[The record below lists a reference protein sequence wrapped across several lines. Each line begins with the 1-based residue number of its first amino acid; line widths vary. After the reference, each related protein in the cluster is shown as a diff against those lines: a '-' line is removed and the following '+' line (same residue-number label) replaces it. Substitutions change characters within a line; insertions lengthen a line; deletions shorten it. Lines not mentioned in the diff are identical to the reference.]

1 VRAGAE
7 VRVLMTPSAVKLVG
21 PATFEGLCHRPPA
34 VDMFQPGDNWEAILE
49 RAAHPADLYIIAP
62 CTADAMAR
70 IAAGLADDF
79 VTAAAVAATC
89 PVLIAPAMATP
100 MWENRRTQRHVAQL
114 KADGA
119 HFAGPAD
126 GRLASGRLGPG
137 RMAEVDDIL
146 ASAARLLEAKP
157 DAGPRAMPACSVLV
171 TAGPTQEAIDPVRM
185 ITNRS
190 TGRMGIAVAEAAAA
204 RGAEVTL
211 VLGPTTLPDPPGVRT
226 VRVTTAQQMRD
237 AAMAAFPEADIV
249 VATAA
254 VSDYRP
260 VHAEEHKVKK
270 SDGPVTLTL
279 ERTPDI
285 LAEMGRGRRPEQVLV
300 GFAAET
306 RDLLA
311 QAGAKRVA
319 KNLDAVVANDITR
332 EGAGFAVE
340 TNVATLITA
349 DGATELGRMSK
360 RDMADAILDAAL
372 ALRERG

>member
-1 VRAGAE
+1 
-7 VRVLMTPSAVKLVG
+7 
-21 PATFEGLCHRPPA
+21 
-34 VDMFQPGDNWEAILE
+34 
-49 RAAHPADLYIIAP
+49 
-62 CTADAMAR
+62 
-70 IAAGLADDF
+70 
-79 VTAAAVAATC
+79 
-89 PVLIAPAMATP
+89 
-100 MWENRRTQRHVAQL
+100 
-114 KADGA
+114 
-119 HFAGPAD
+119 
-126 GRLASGRLGPG
+126 
-137 RMAEVDDIL
+137 
-146 ASAARLLEAKP
+146 
-157 DAGPRAMPACSVLV
+157 MPACSVLV

-211 VLGPTTLPDPPGVRT
+211 VLGPTPLPDPPGVRT
-226 VRVTTAQQMRD
+226 VRVTTAQEMRD
-237 AAMAAFPEADIV
+237 AAMGAFPEADIV
-249 VATAA
+249 VAAAA

-260 VHAEEHKVKK
+260 AHAEEHKVKK

-285 LAEMGRGRRPEQVLV
+285 LAEMGRTRRPGQVLV

-340 TNVATLITA
+340 TNVATLLTA

-372 ALRERG
+372 ALRERR